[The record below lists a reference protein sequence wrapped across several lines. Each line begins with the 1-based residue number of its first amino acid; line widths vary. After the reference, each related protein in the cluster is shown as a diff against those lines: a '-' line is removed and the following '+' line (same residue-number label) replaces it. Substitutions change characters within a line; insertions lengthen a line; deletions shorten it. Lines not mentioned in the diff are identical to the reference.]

1 MLRACVTTTPW
12 LYDAARLSV
21 QRYWAEGG
29 APAFGSLSAHVDHA
43 EGHVVEFEL
52 GLVDT
57 HGSDA
62 GSQHVLHAPGGNTTV
77 RQP

>member
-1 MLRACVTTTPW
+1 MERTCCVRACVTTAPC
-12 LYDAARLSV
+12 LYDAARLRV
-21 QRYWAEGG
+21 AEVLGGKKG

-43 EGHVVEFEL
+43 EGHVVELEL

-62 GSQHVLHAPGGNTTV
+62 GSQHVLHVRGG
-77 RQP
+77 